1 MDSLAGD
8 RETSETH
15 GGMCRYVG
23 MQEVMCVYMRIG
35 IPEAIFT
42 NMQEAVD
49 KRYVRKPGKRQ
60 EMIRDLEQMG
70 ASNSR
75 DDKKIEKV
83 IIPLVKRWPEYCS
96 E

>member
-1 MDSLAGD
+1 
-8 RETSETH
+8 
-15 GGMCRYVG
+15 

-35 IPEAIFT
+35 IPGAIFT

-70 ASNSR
+70 ASNSQ

-83 IIPLVKRWPEYCS
+83 IIPLVKRWPEYCN